1 MVIAFFAAFISLAM
15 CARAITARRL
25 NPIIRR
31 QMPRPI
37 SRAEWAAAVAVAVFA
52 LLIASHPFAP
62 RLQTGRLEVDV
73 LDVGQGDSIFVA
85 FPNHGGMLID
95 GGGQA
100 GSESVGGYHSGTDV
114 GEEVVSPYLWSRGL
128 KRLDVV
134 ALTHAH
140 HDHIDGLRSVLQN
153 FRVGE
158 LWIGRDEETPAFKA
172 LLAEARS
179 HGVTIVEKERGSDFQ
194 WASVEGN
201 ILWPEDISAVPQA
214 ANDNSLVIRL
224 KDNAVR
230 FLLPGDIEKK
240 VEADLVRDHSAI
252 DADFL
257 KVPHHGSRTSSIEA
271 FVTAVHP
278 RVAVVSVGENN
289 QFGHP
294 VEDVVERYARAGV
307 RFLRTDRDGEVT
319 ALTDG
324 QTLEVHTFVESHPH

>member
-1 MVIAFFAAFISLAM
+1 M
-15 CARAITARRL
+15 
-25 NPIIRR
+25 IRR

-37 SRAEWAAAVAVAVFA
+37 SRAEWAAAGAVAVFA

-62 RLQTGRLEVDV
+62 HLQNGKLEVDV

-85 FPNHGGMLID
+85 FPNHGTMLID

-100 GSESVGGYHSGTDV
+100 GSESIGGYHAGTDV

-158 LWIGRDEETPAFKA
+158 LWVGRDEETPAFKA

-179 HGVTIVEKERGSDFQ
+179 RGVKIVEKERGSDFQ
-194 WASVEGN
+194 WAGVDGN
-201 ILWPEDISAVPQA
+201 VLWPEDVSAVPQA

-240 VEADLVRDHSAI
+240 VEADLVREHSAI

-257 KVPHHGSRTSSIEA
+257 KVPHHGSKTSSIEE
-271 FVTAVHP
+271 FVTAVNP

-324 QTLEVHTFVESHPH
+324 QTLEVRTFAETQPH